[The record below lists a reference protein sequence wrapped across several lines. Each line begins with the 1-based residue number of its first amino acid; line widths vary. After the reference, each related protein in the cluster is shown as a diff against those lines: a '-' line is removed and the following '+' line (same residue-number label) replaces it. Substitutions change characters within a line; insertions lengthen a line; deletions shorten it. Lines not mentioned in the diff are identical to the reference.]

1 MKDGDILGT
10 RRSKTTKVSH
20 SLDESVDAR
29 LKQLAYSERV
39 SESSI
44 IELLLT
50 EFFALGND
58 ETLGRIIRDSALTLR
73 RNQPPHMAGQLPL
86 SKLLDELQHARNKL
100 VRSFEAWHGQP
111 GIEQLNAI
119 GLARAELATILNQIS
134 RKNEERTG
142 KEQSG

>member
-1 MKDGDILGT
+1 
-10 RRSKTTKVSH
+10 
-20 SLDESVDAR
+20 VDAR

-58 ETLGRIIRDSALTLR
+58 ATLGRIIRDSALTLR
-73 RNQPPHMAGQLPL
+73 RNQPPHLGEQLPL
-86 SKLLDELQHARNKL
+86 SKLLDDLQTARHKL
-100 VRSFEAWHGQP
+100 VRSFEAWHEQP

-119 GLARAELATILNQIS
+119 GLARAELATTLNQIS
-134 RKNEERTG
+134 RANDEKTGNERLG
-142 KEQSG
+142 